1 MNGLLKFI
9 SSLLAKR
16 EDRSS
21 DFKAHRVYALLVFF
35 VVLTSGTTYVL
46 YTKTQDL
53 FRWSLDERLIALASV
68 ASTRFEP
75 QKLDKIVGA
84 DSIGSEAYKEAV
96 LKLQE
101 IRNRTQKVRYAYI
114 LRKTDDPNTLEF
126 VADADSLTPEIP
138 KDLNGDGTINED
150 DELVFPGD
158 PYDVSELPEFRE
170 QAFIEPYVDPELVQ
184 DQWGSFLSGH
194 APILEDQERDRTAK
208 YIIGLDLDVSEY
220 QELTNLALVP
230 FALFILFLLF
240 ALTALTLVLKRMW
253 QTQVR
258 ILAET
263 DEAKNAT
270 INVVAHQLGAVSTR
284 FRWYAEMLRD
294 GDSKKEEC
302 ADQVESGNA
311 ELRNITSLFL
321 DAAHVYMKKFTVS
334 PAPLDL
340 NVFFKRLSDAAS
352 LGASQKKIHY
362 TASIPSKLPT
372 VLLDESR
379 TYFSIEN
386 LLSNAIKYTP
396 EGGNVDFTV
405 THKDGLLHI
414 SVKDTGMGIPK
425 QDKDKMFSQMYR
437 ASNVKNI
444 DGNGLGLY
452 IAKEAIELQGG
463 KVWYESAG
471 IPGKGTTFFV
481 NLPLKPAPEQ
491 ESEKKK

>member
-1 MNGLLKFI
+1 MLKFI

-16 EDRSS
+16 EGRSS
-21 DFKAHRVYALLVFF
+21 EFKAHRVYALLVFF

-75 QKLDKIVGA
+75 QKLDKIENA
-84 DSIGSEAYKEAV
+84 ESIGSDAYKETV

-101 IRNRTQKVRYAYI
+101 IRNRTRKVRYAYI
-114 LRKTDDPNTLEF
+114 LRKTDDSNTLEF
-126 VADADSLTPEIP
+126 VADADSLTPDVP

-150 DELVFPGD
+150 DELVHPGD

-170 QAFIEPYVDPELVQ
+170 QAFIEAYVDPELVQ
-184 DQWGSFLSGH
+184 DQWGTFLSGH
-194 APILEDQERDRTAK
+194 APILEDQEKNRSAK

-220 QELTNLALVP
+220 QELKNLALVP
-230 FALFILFLLF
+230 FTLFIVFLLF
-240 ALTALTLVLKRMW
+240 ALTALTIILKRMW

-270 INVVAHQLGAVSTR
+270 INVVAHQMGTVSTR

-294 GDSKKEEC
+294 GGASKEEC
-302 ADQVESGNA
+302 AEQVESGNA
-311 ELRNITSLFL
+311 ELRNIASMFL
-321 DAAHVYMKKFTVS
+321 DAAHVYTKKFTVN
-334 PAPLDL
+334 PNPLDL

-352 LGASQKKIHY
+352 LGASQKKIRY
-362 TASIPSKLPT
+362 TASIPSHLPT

-396 EGGNVDFTV
+396 EEGIV
-405 THKDGLLHI
+405 TFSLTNKDGLLRI
-414 SVKDTGMGIPK
+414 IVKDTGLGIPK
-425 QDKDKMFSQMYR
+425 KDNDKMFSQMYR

-452 IAKEAIELQGG
+452 IAKEAIVLQGG
-463 KVWYESAG
+463 KIWYESDG
-471 IPGKGTTFFV
+471 VPGKGTTFFV
-481 NLPLKPAPEQ
+481 ELPLKPAADQNPDQ
-491 ESEKKK
+491 KK